1 MGYAVVDVETTGFAA
16 RGADRVVEVA
26 VVGLDDAGRVTD
38 EWCTLLNP
46 GRDLGPQHVHRIRAA
61 DVWHAPTFAQAAGAL
76 AARLADRVVVAHNL
90 SFDARFLTAEFARA
104 GVDLPVTGLCTMR
117 LADRYLPGRAGRS
130 LAACCEAVGVVL
142 DSAHSALHD
151 ARATARLFAHYLR
164 FGVPEAEPV
173 PRVPLADDVV
183 EVRRGTA
190 APVARRPELVTLVR
204 GDRVVF
210 TGQMHA
216 PREEWVDRA
225 ASAGLVSQGH
235 VTKATRLVVAADP
248 FTLSSKARRARAYRV
263 PIVSEEDFAGML
275 DLLGV
280 TPPVKDHRTGWR
292 RAY

>member
-76 AARLADRVVVAHNL
+76 AARLAERVVVAHNL

-130 LAACCEAVGVVL
+130 LAACCEAVGVTL

-151 ARATARLFAHYLR
+151 ARATARLFAHYLG

-173 PRVPLADDVV
+173 PRVPPADDVV

-190 APVARRPELVTLVR
+190 APAPRRPELVTLVR

-210 TGQMHA
+210 TGQMDA

-225 ASAGLVSQGH
+225 ASAGLVSQGY
-235 VTKATRLVVAADP
+235 VTKSTRLVVAADP

-280 TPPVKDHRTGWR
+280 TPPAKDHRTGWR